1 MIPKF
6 VTISRKAGLTL
17 LIESGEMQIVVRLIL
32 VKRTPRSFGM
42 KSMIDVSEGKKVQTK
57 SDADTNQK
65 GALSTKKTTLN

>member
-57 SDADTNQK
+57 
-65 GALSTKKTTLN
+65 